1 MASVHKDGKGWK
13 VCYIDQDNGR
23 RSLRPGKVNKATANQ
38 IARQIDL
45 LVASKAS
52 GGTVELTTAKWLGG
66 IGEKLHKKLVRA
78 GLTEPKAAA
87 AVEPEPEPTI
97 TLAAFLDEYVATG
110 ITRKGEVA
118 SSNTLKNWSVTRDLL
133 LECFDGSRPIDS
145 LGLPDGK
152 AFRKWL
158 ERRKIPVTKKSP
170 TGRMKESSIRQR
182 VGNAKAMF
190 EHAVLEEL
198 LPQNPIRNQV
208 SSIRADDEGKMN
220 IPAEII
226 ENVIQA
232 APNAE
237 WRLLIALWR
246 FAGLRKT
253 EPMSMKWTDVLWAE
267 GKLRVRSSK
276 TQHHAGKGLR
286 FVPIR
291 DVEKYLNDAFAVAPK
306 GATHIFQTARLV
318 NLYHTLERIVEDAG
332 YEPWPNLIKNLRLS
346 CENDWIDAG
355 EAPAHVIAAWIGHSV
370 TVQNNAYAIVSD
382 GHFEQFNARTLS
394 GSKSGNTGGNKLPRI
409 DANDDE
415 SMLPPNSSPHDKT
428 LETSKN
434 TGFQRSDRHFMKKS
448 VGPRV
453 V

>member
-1 MASVHKDGKGWK
+1 M
-13 VCYIDQDNGR
+13 
-23 RSLRPGKVNKATANQ
+23 
-38 IARQIDL
+38 
-45 LVASKAS
+45 
-52 GGTVELTTAKWLGG
+52 
-66 IGEKLHKKLVRA
+66 
-78 GLTEPKAAA
+78 
-87 AVEPEPEPTI
+87 
-97 TLAAFLDEYVATG
+97 ATG
-110 ITRKGEVA
+110 ITRKGDPA
-118 SSNTLKNWSVTRDLL
+118 SSNTLKNCGATRGFLL
-133 LECFDGSRPIDS
+133 ACFDGAKPIQS
-145 LGLPDGK
+145 FGLPGGK

-291 DVEKYLNDAFAVAPK
+291 DVEKYLSDAFAVAPDGQK
-306 GATHIFQTARLV
+306 HIFQTARLV
-318 NLYHTLERIVEDAG
+318 NLYHTMERIVEAAG
-332 YEPWPNLIKNLRLS
+332 HKPWPNLIKNLRLS
-346 CENDWIDAG
+346 CENDWLTAN

-370 TVQNNAYAIVSD
+370 TVQNSAKAIVSD
-382 GHFEQFNARTLS
+382 GHFEQFNARPQATQKVAHQVAQNLCEQ
-394 GSKSGNTGGNKLPRI
+394 K
-409 DANDDE
+409 
-415 SMLPPNSSPHDKT
+415 KT
-428 LETSKN
+428 PTNPSCR
-434 TGFQRSDRHFMKKS
+434 RSYRHPEK
-448 VGPRV
+448 R
-453 V
+453 

>member
-1 MASVHKDGKGWK
+1 MERK
-13 VCYIDQDNGR
+13 VSYIDQDNAR
-23 RSLRPGKVNKATANQ
+23 RSLRPGKGTNKATANQ
-38 IARQIDL
+38 IARHIDV

-52 GGTVELTTAKWLGG
+52 GGTVELTTAKWLGD

-78 GLTEPKAAA
+78 ELTEPKAAEV
-87 AVEPEPEPTI
+87 VEPDPEPSI

-118 SSNTLKNWSVTRDLL
+118 SSNTLRNWSVTCQLL
-133 LECFDGSRPIDS
+133 LECFDGSNPIDS
-145 LGLPDGK
+145 FGLPDGK

-190 EHAVLEEL
+190 EHAVVEEL

-208 SSIRADDEGKMN
+208 SSLRASEDGKQN
-220 IPAEII
+220 IPVEII
-226 ENVIQA
+226 DKVIEA
-232 APNAE
+232 APTTE
-237 WRLLIALWR
+237 WKLLIALWR
-246 FAGLRKT
+246 YCGLRRM
-253 EPMSMKWTDVLWAE
+253 EPMELTWNDVLWAE

-276 TQHHAGKGLR
+276 TRHHAGKEMR
-286 FVPIR
+286 HVPIR
-291 DVEKYLNDAFAVAPK
+291 DVESYLSDAFATAAK
-306 GATHIFQTARLV
+306 GQ
-318 NLYHTLERIVEDAG
+318 LYLFHRFLSIVEDAG
-332 YEPWPNLIKNLRLS
+332 YTPWPNLIKNLRLS

-370 TVQNNAYAIVSD
+370 IVQNNAYAIVSD
-382 GHFEQFNARTLS
+382 GHFERFNARKKATP
-394 GSKSGNTGGNKLPRI
+394 KSGNTGGNTGGNKPIRI
-409 DANDDE
+409 DANRDE
-415 SMLPPNSSPHDKT
+415 TESLPILTRDGKT
-428 LETSKN
+428 LKPNVS
-434 TGFQRSDRHFMKKS
+434 TGFQRPKDHFMKKS